1 MGFSPKGAG
10 LREGAVV
17 FNCSR
22 KGPRVGDGHGEAEKG
37 EADFRERC
45 GYV

>member
-1 MGFSPKGAG
+1 MGFFFERSGG
-10 LREGAVV
+10 FMRVLC
-17 FNCSR
+17 CSR
-22 KGPRVGDGHGEAEKG
+22 KGPRVGDGHGEAEEG